1 MQEEVEDEDAPSVDT
16 IIGDGEAPRPASS
29 MVLNLNVTETEV
41 DKLRARIQETRQKTL
56 RNRADVPEPEIR
68 STPIDD
74 ISRQRVSILNI
85 SFAVSPLINRS
96 VWPLS
101 QSMIN
106 GSLGFKEDGLFCR
119 LGEC

>member
-29 MVLNLNVTETEV
+29 MVLNLNVTEAEV

-74 ISRQRVSILNI
+74 ISRQVRIYAIAFPSIFPIGIKVVNVL
-85 SFAVSPLINRS
+85 AP
-96 VWPLS
+96 
-101 QSMIN
+101 
-106 GSLGFKEDGLFCR
+106 
-119 LGEC
+119 